1 MYNSSLMP
9 QKYLQFMSIRNI
21 SNTEMQHYYLL
32 LQLMNFRQSEQYFI
46 TETAQNYG
54 REESQQ
60 VFELIIEHLTGWSR
74 SVLFLHKDD
83 DMNAGLQSQFDEIVA
98 VVKKGVPVQHILAEA
113 WFYGTKFKVNS
124 SVLIPRPETEEL
136 VDWIL
141 HDLAAVSGSKT
152 ADITRILDIGTG
164 SGCIAISLEKLGRG
178 VQADAMDISAAALLT
193 AKENAVLNGSE
204 VNFIQHDITQ
214 PWCDPAGIRT
224 LYDVIVSN
232 PPYIKEDERTQMH
245 SNVLDYEP
253 HLALFVTND
262 NPLIFYKA
270 IADFALEHLQPH
282 GHLYFEINEYLGKET
297 VDMLKDKS
305 FTDIILKKDMQGK
318 DRMIRCKL

>member
-1 MYNSSLMP
+1 
-9 QKYLQFMSIRNI
+9 
-21 SNTEMQHYYLL
+21 MQHYYLL

-46 TETAQNYG
+46 TETALNYD

-83 DMNAGLQSQFDEIVA
+83 KMNAGLFSQFEGILA
-98 VVKKGVPVQHILAEA
+98 EVKKGVPVQHILAEA
-113 WFYGTKFKVNS
+113 WFCGMKFKVNS

-141 HDLAAVSGSKT
+141 HDLAQGSVNKT
-152 ADITRILDIGTG
+152 ADVTHILDIGTG

-178 VQADAMDISAAALLT
+178 VKADAMDISAAALLT
-193 AKENAVLNGSE
+193 AKENAAVNGSV

-224 LYDVIVSN
+224 RYDVIVSN
-232 PPYIKEDERTQMH
+232 PPYIKEDERPQMH

-270 IADFALEHLQPH
+270 IADFAVEHLQPH

-297 VDMLKDKS
+297 VDMLTDKS
-305 FTDIILKKDMQGK
+305 FINIVLKKDMQGK
-318 DRMIRCKL
+318 DRMIRCSL